1 MSVRFKAIGGGRT
14 AGLVWKYQ
22 DPLNHYSAQL
32 DLAKQELAMYRVVNG
47 NRIRLER
54 EDDLELDPDAWHSL
68 KIFQERG
75 QIRVYLGGIRVLSE
89 RDRLPR
95 ASASVGLW
103 TGGDSTVMFDDFR
116 IEDETEDAPAAP
128 RAHEQTMRVLVVEDE
143 ADLASTLSRA
153 LGEAHFAVD
162 IASDGDEA
170 QFMLGEVSYDA
181 VVLDLMVPKRS
192 GWTLLQDLR
201 QSGARTPV
209 LILTALDGVDDRV
222 KALDLGADD
231 YLPKPFAISELV
243 ARLRALVRRAGG
255 NPAPV
260 LVVGDITIDRAARLV
275 YRENVPVELT
285 AREYAILEL
294 MVRHR
299 GTLVTR
305 SAICEHIYSEA
316 SDVFSNVID
325 VHIAA
330 LRRKLGPTVI
340 QTRRGQGYIVNA

>member
-1 MSVRFKAIGGGRT
+1 
-14 AGLVWKYQ
+14 
-22 DPLNHYSAQL
+22 
-32 DLAKQELAMYRVVNG
+32 
-47 NRIRLER
+47 
-54 EDDLELDPDAWHSL
+54 
-68 KIFQERG
+68 
-75 QIRVYLGGIRVLSE
+75 
-89 RDRLPR
+89 
-95 ASASVGLW
+95 
-103 TGGDSTVMFDDFR
+103 
-116 IEDETEDAPAAP
+116 
-128 RAHEQTMRVLVVEDE
+128 MRVLVVEDE
-143 ADLASTLSRA
+143 ADLASTLRRA

-162 IASDGDEA
+162 VASDGDEA

-201 QSGARTPV
+201 RGQSSGDLAPTDPASGTRTPV

-222 KALDLGADD
+222 RALDLGADD

-260 LVVGDITIDRAARLV
+260 LVVGDITVDRAARLV
-275 YRENVPVELT
+275 YRANEPVELT

-330 LRRKLGPTVI
+330 LRRKLGPAVI

>member
-1 MSVRFKAIGGGRT
+1 
-14 AGLVWKYQ
+14 
-22 DPLNHYSAQL
+22 
-32 DLAKQELAMYRVVNG
+32 
-47 NRIRLER
+47 
-54 EDDLELDPDAWHSL
+54 
-68 KIFQERG
+68 
-75 QIRVYLGGIRVLSE
+75 
-89 RDRLPR
+89 
-95 ASASVGLW
+95 
-103 TGGDSTVMFDDFR
+103 
-116 IEDETEDAPAAP
+116 
-128 RAHEQTMRVLVVEDE
+128 MRVLIVEDE
-143 ADLASTLSRA
+143 ADLASTLSRS

-162 IASDGDEA
+162 LAADGDEA
-170 QFMLGEVSYDA
+170 HFMLKEVSYDA

-201 QSGARTPV
+201 HSGARTPV
-209 LILTALDGVDDRV
+209 LILTALDGVADRV

-275 YRENVPVELT
+275 YRDNVPVDLT
-285 AREYAILEL
+285 AREYSILEL
-294 MVRHR
+294 MVRNR

-305 SAICEHIYSEA
+305 SAICEHIYSES

-340 QTRRGQGYIVNA
+340 HTRRGQGYIVNA

>member
-1 MSVRFKAIGGGRT
+1 
-14 AGLVWKYQ
+14 
-22 DPLNHYSAQL
+22 
-32 DLAKQELAMYRVVNG
+32 
-47 NRIRLER
+47 
-54 EDDLELDPDAWHSL
+54 
-68 KIFQERG
+68 
-75 QIRVYLGGIRVLSE
+75 
-89 RDRLPR
+89 
-95 ASASVGLW
+95 
-103 TGGDSTVMFDDFR
+103 
-116 IEDETEDAPAAP
+116 
-128 RAHEQTMRVLVVEDE
+128 MRVLVVEDE

-153 LGEAHFAVD
+153 LTEAHFAVD
-162 IASDGDEA
+162 IAADGDEA
-170 QFMLGEVSYDA
+170 QFMFGEVSYDA

-192 GWTLLQDLR
+192 GWTLLQEFR

-209 LILTALDGVDDRV
+209 LILTALDAVADRV

-260 LVVGDITIDRAARLV
+260 LVVGDITIDRGARLV
-275 YRENVPVELT
+275 YRENLPVELT
-285 AREYAILEL
+285 AREYSILEL
-294 MVRHR
+294 MVQHR

-305 SAICEHIYSEA
+305 SAICEHIYSES

-340 QTRRGQGYIVNA
+340 HTRRGQGYIVNA

>member
-1 MSVRFKAIGGGRT
+1 
-14 AGLVWKYQ
+14 
-22 DPLNHYSAQL
+22 
-32 DLAKQELAMYRVVNG
+32 
-47 NRIRLER
+47 
-54 EDDLELDPDAWHSL
+54 
-68 KIFQERG
+68 
-75 QIRVYLGGIRVLSE
+75 
-89 RDRLPR
+89 
-95 ASASVGLW
+95 
-103 TGGDSTVMFDDFR
+103 
-116 IEDETEDAPAAP
+116 
-128 RAHEQTMRVLVVEDE
+128 MRVLIVEDE
-143 ADLASTLSRA
+143 ADLASTLRRA

-162 IASDGDEA
+162 VASDGDEA

-201 QSGARTPV
+201 RGQSAGDHAPAAPASGTRTPV

-222 KALDLGADD
+222 RALDLGADD

-260 LVVGDITIDRAARLV
+260 LVVGDITVDRAARLV
-275 YRENVPVELT
+275 YRGNEPVELT

-330 LRRKLGPTVI
+330 LRRKLGPAVI

>member
-1 MSVRFKAIGGGRT
+1 M
-14 AGLVWKYQ
+14 
-22 DPLNHYSAQL
+22 
-32 DLAKQELAMYRVVNG
+32 
-47 NRIRLER
+47 RI
-54 EDDLELDPDAWHSL
+54 
-68 KIFQERG
+68 
-75 QIRVYLGGIRVLSE
+75 
-89 RDRLPR
+89 
-95 ASASVGLW
+95 
-103 TGGDSTVMFDDFR
+103 
-116 IEDETEDAPAAP
+116 
-128 RAHEQTMRVLVVEDE
+128 LVVEDE

-153 LGEAHFAVD
+153 LGESHFAVD
-162 IASDGDEA
+162 VAGDGDEA
-170 QFMLGEVSYDA
+170 QFMLGEVTYDA

-201 QSGARTPV
+201 QGHPNAGAALGAPASGARTPV

-260 LVVGDITIDRAARLV
+260 LVVGEITIDRAARLV
-275 YRENVPVELT
+275 YRENVPVDLT
-285 AREYAILEL
+285 AREYSILEL

-340 QTRRGQGYIVNA
+340 HTRRGQGYIVNA

>member
-1 MSVRFKAIGGGRT
+1 
-14 AGLVWKYQ
+14 
-22 DPLNHYSAQL
+22 
-32 DLAKQELAMYRVVNG
+32 
-47 NRIRLER
+47 
-54 EDDLELDPDAWHSL
+54 
-68 KIFQERG
+68 
-75 QIRVYLGGIRVLSE
+75 
-89 RDRLPR
+89 
-95 ASASVGLW
+95 
-103 TGGDSTVMFDDFR
+103 
-116 IEDETEDAPAAP
+116 
-128 RAHEQTMRVLVVEDE
+128 MRVLVVEDE
-143 ADLASTLSRA
+143 ADLASTLRRA

-162 IASDGDEA
+162 VASDGDEA
-170 QFMLGEVSYDA
+170 QFMLDEVSYDA
-181 VVLDLMVPKRS
+181 VVLDLMVPQRS

-201 QSGARTPV
+201 RGQPETGGMPGVPASGARTPV

-275 YRENVPVELT
+275 YRGNAPVDLT

-294 MVRHR
+294 MVRQR

-330 LRRKLGPTVI
+330 LRRKLGPAVI
-340 QTRRGQGYIVNA
+340 HTRRGQGYIVNA

>member
-1 MSVRFKAIGGGRT
+1 M
-14 AGLVWKYQ
+14 
-22 DPLNHYSAQL
+22 
-32 DLAKQELAMYRVVNG
+32 
-47 NRIRLER
+47 
-54 EDDLELDPDAWHSL
+54 
-68 KIFQERG
+68 
-75 QIRVYLGGIRVLSE
+75 RVLI
-89 RDRLPR
+89 
-95 ASASVGLW
+95 V
-103 TGGDSTVMFDDFR
+103 
-116 IEDETEDAPAAP
+116 EDET
-128 RAHEQTMRVLVVEDE
+128 
-143 ADLASTLSRA
+143 DLASTLRRA

-162 IASDGDEA
+162 VAADGDEA

-201 QSGARTPV
+201 RGQSAADAVPAAAASGTRTPV

-222 KALDLGADD
+222 RALDLGADD

-255 NPAPV
+255 NPAPT
-260 LVVGDITIDRAARLV
+260 LVVGEITVDRAARLV
-275 YRENVPVELT
+275 YRGNEPVELT

-330 LRRKLGPTVI
+330 LRRKLGPAVI

>member
-1 MSVRFKAIGGGRT
+1 
-14 AGLVWKYQ
+14 
-22 DPLNHYSAQL
+22 
-32 DLAKQELAMYRVVNG
+32 
-47 NRIRLER
+47 
-54 EDDLELDPDAWHSL
+54 
-68 KIFQERG
+68 
-75 QIRVYLGGIRVLSE
+75 
-89 RDRLPR
+89 
-95 ASASVGLW
+95 
-103 TGGDSTVMFDDFR
+103 
-116 IEDETEDAPAAP
+116 
-128 RAHEQTMRVLVVEDE
+128 MRVLVVEDE
-143 ADLASTLSRA
+143 ADLASTLRRA

-162 IASDGDEA
+162 IAADGDEA
-170 QFMLGEVSYDA
+170 QFMLDEVSYDA

-192 GWTLLQDLR
+192 GWTLLQELR
-201 QSGARTPV
+201 RSQPDTAAASGVPASGARTPV

-275 YRENVPVELT
+275 YRGNAPVELT

-294 MVRHR
+294 MVRQR

-330 LRRKLGPTVI
+330 LRRKLGPAVI

>member
-1 MSVRFKAIGGGRT
+1 
-14 AGLVWKYQ
+14 
-22 DPLNHYSAQL
+22 
-32 DLAKQELAMYRVVNG
+32 
-47 NRIRLER
+47 
-54 EDDLELDPDAWHSL
+54 
-68 KIFQERG
+68 
-75 QIRVYLGGIRVLSE
+75 
-89 RDRLPR
+89 
-95 ASASVGLW
+95 
-103 TGGDSTVMFDDFR
+103 
-116 IEDETEDAPAAP
+116 
-128 RAHEQTMRVLVVEDE
+128 MRVLVVEDE

-162 IASDGDEA
+162 VASDGDEA
-170 QFMLGEVSYDA
+170 QFMLDEVSYDA

-192 GWTLLQDLR
+192 GWTLLKDLR
-201 QSGARTPV
+201 RTGARTPV
-209 LILTALDGVDDRV
+209 LILTALDAVADRV

-275 YRENVPVELT
+275 YRDKVPVELT
-285 AREYAILEL
+285 AREYSILEL

-305 SAICEHIYSEA
+305 SAICEHIYSES

-340 QTRRGQGYIVNA
+340 HTRRGQGYIVNA

>member
-1 MSVRFKAIGGGRT
+1 
-14 AGLVWKYQ
+14 
-22 DPLNHYSAQL
+22 
-32 DLAKQELAMYRVVNG
+32 
-47 NRIRLER
+47 
-54 EDDLELDPDAWHSL
+54 
-68 KIFQERG
+68 
-75 QIRVYLGGIRVLSE
+75 
-89 RDRLPR
+89 
-95 ASASVGLW
+95 
-103 TGGDSTVMFDDFR
+103 
-116 IEDETEDAPAAP
+116 
-128 RAHEQTMRVLVVEDE
+128 MRVLVVEDE
-143 ADLASTLSRA
+143 ADLASTLRRA

-162 IASDGDEA
+162 VASDGDEA

-201 QSGARTPV
+201 RGQSSGDGAPTDPASGTRTPV

-222 KALDLGADD
+222 RALDLGADD

-260 LVVGDITIDRAARLV
+260 LVVGDITVDRAARLV
-275 YRENVPVELT
+275 YRANEPVELT

-330 LRRKLGPTVI
+330 LRRKLGPAVI

>member
-1 MSVRFKAIGGGRT
+1 
-14 AGLVWKYQ
+14 
-22 DPLNHYSAQL
+22 
-32 DLAKQELAMYRVVNG
+32 
-47 NRIRLER
+47 
-54 EDDLELDPDAWHSL
+54 
-68 KIFQERG
+68 
-75 QIRVYLGGIRVLSE
+75 
-89 RDRLPR
+89 
-95 ASASVGLW
+95 
-103 TGGDSTVMFDDFR
+103 
-116 IEDETEDAPAAP
+116 
-128 RAHEQTMRVLVVEDE
+128 MRVLVVEDE
-143 ADLASTLSRA
+143 ADLASTLRRA

-162 IASDGDEA
+162 VASDGDEA

-201 QSGARTPV
+201 RGPSSGDHAPTDPAPARAPV

-222 KALDLGADD
+222 RALDLGADD

-260 LVVGDITIDRAARLV
+260 LVVGDITVDRAARLV
-275 YRENVPVELT
+275 YRENEPVELT

-330 LRRKLGPTVI
+330 LRRKLGPAVI

>member
-1 MSVRFKAIGGGRT
+1 
-14 AGLVWKYQ
+14 
-22 DPLNHYSAQL
+22 
-32 DLAKQELAMYRVVNG
+32 
-47 NRIRLER
+47 
-54 EDDLELDPDAWHSL
+54 
-68 KIFQERG
+68 
-75 QIRVYLGGIRVLSE
+75 
-89 RDRLPR
+89 
-95 ASASVGLW
+95 
-103 TGGDSTVMFDDFR
+103 
-116 IEDETEDAPAAP
+116 
-128 RAHEQTMRVLVVEDE
+128 MRVLVVEDE
-143 ADLASTLSRA
+143 TDLASTLRRA

-162 IASDGDEA
+162 VASDGDEA
-170 QFMLGEVSYDA
+170 QFMLDEVSYDA

-201 QSGARTPV
+201 RSQQDAGAPAAVSASGARTPV

-260 LVVGDITIDRAARLV
+260 LVVGDITIDRGARLV
-275 YRENVPVELT
+275 YRANEPVDLT

-294 MVRHR
+294 MVSQR

-330 LRRKLGPTVI
+330 LRRKLGPAVI
-340 QTRRGQGYIVNA
+340 HTRRGQGYIVNA

>member
-1 MSVRFKAIGGGRT
+1 
-14 AGLVWKYQ
+14 
-22 DPLNHYSAQL
+22 
-32 DLAKQELAMYRVVNG
+32 
-47 NRIRLER
+47 
-54 EDDLELDPDAWHSL
+54 
-68 KIFQERG
+68 
-75 QIRVYLGGIRVLSE
+75 
-89 RDRLPR
+89 
-95 ASASVGLW
+95 
-103 TGGDSTVMFDDFR
+103 
-116 IEDETEDAPAAP
+116 
-128 RAHEQTMRVLVVEDE
+128 MRVLVVEDE
-143 ADLASTLSRA
+143 ADLASTLRRA

-162 IASDGDEA
+162 VASDGDEA

-201 QSGARTPV
+201 RGQSPPAPAAPASGTRTPV

-222 KALDLGADD
+222 RALDLGADD

-255 NPAPV
+255 NPAPM
-260 LVVGDITIDRAARLV
+260 LVVGDITVDRAARLV
-275 YRENVPVELT
+275 YRGNEAVELT

-330 LRRKLGPTVI
+330 LRRKLGPAVI
-340 QTRRGQGYIVNA
+340 HTRRGQGYIVNA